1 MGSLS
6 LPELPVID
14 FSKENLKPGKS
25 SWLSTCKDV
34 MCALEEYGCFVA
46 VYDKVPLKL
55 HNDLV
60 STLKDLFDL
69 PLETKRKNVSD
80 LPYYGY
86 VGNQPFIP
94 SLYEGMG
101 IDNAITLEGAE
112 DFADTMWPGGNDHF
126 CKTVLSYSIQI
137 SELEK
142 MVVRMVFES
151 YGVYDH
157 HHDSHKESTTYL
169 LRMMK
174 YRVPEK
180 TEANVGC
187 DAHTDKSFITVLH
200 QNEVSGLE
208 VKSKDGQ
215 WMSFTPS
222 PSSFIVIAGDALLAW
237 SNERINAPFHRVVMS
252 ESEPRY
258 SVGLFSFI
266 KGMIEVPEKLVDE
279 KNPLRFKP
287 FENFGLLRYFLTEE
301 GREKE
306 SAIKAYCG
314 V

>member
-6 LPELPVID
+6 PPELPVID
-14 FSKENLKPGKS
+14 ISKENLKPGTS

-34 MCALEEYGCFVA
+34 MYALEEYGCFVA
-46 VYDKVPLKL
+46 VYDKVPLTL
-55 HNDLV
+55 HNDLF

-101 IDNAITLEGAE
+101 IDNAITLEGTE

-126 CKTVLSYSIQI
+126 CKTVLSYSMLV
-137 SELEK
+137 SELEQ

-151 YGVYDH
+151 YGVYQ
-157 HHDSHKESTTYL
+157 HHDSHKDSTTYL
-169 LRMMK
+169 FRMMK
-174 YRVPEK
+174 YRGPEK
-180 TEANVGC
+180 NEANVGG

-200 QNEVSGLE
+200 QNHVSGLQ

-215 WMSFTPS
+215 WMSFKPS
-222 PSSFIVIAGDALLAW
+222 PSSFIVMAGDALLGW
-237 SNERINAPFHRVVMS
+237 SNDRINAPFHRVVMS

-266 KGMIEVPEKLVDE
+266 KGIIKVPEKLIDE

-287 FENFGLLRYFLTEE
+287 FENFGLLRYFFTEE
-301 GREKE
+301 GRGKE
-306 SAIKAYCG
+306 STIKAYCG

>member
-1 MGSLS
+1 
-6 LPELPVID
+6 
-14 FSKENLKPGKS
+14 
-25 SWLSTCKDV
+25 
-34 MCALEEYGCFVA
+34 
-46 VYDKVPLKL
+46 
-55 HNDLV
+55 
-60 STLKDLFDL
+60 
-69 PLETKRKNVSD
+69 
-80 LPYYGY
+80 
-86 VGNQPFIP
+86 
-94 SLYEGMG
+94 
-101 IDNAITLEGAE
+101 
-112 DFADTMWPGGNDHF
+112 
-126 CKTVLSYSIQI
+126 
-137 SELEK
+137 

-151 YGVYDH
+151 YGVYDQ

-266 KGMIEVPEKLVDE
+266 KGMIKVPEKLVDE
-279 KNPLRFKP
+279 KNPLRFNP

>member
-14 FSKENLKPGKS
+14 FSKENLKPGTS

-60 STLKDLFDL
+60 TTLKDLFDL

-126 CKTVLSYSIQI
+126 CKTVLSYSMLI

-142 MVVRMVFES
+142 MF
-151 YGVYDH
+151 
-157 HHDSHKESTTYL
+157 
-169 LRMMK
+169 
-174 YRVPEK
+174 PEK

-200 QNEVSGLE
+200 QNQVSGLE